1 MADQPTL
8 PESAAVEEPTV
19 PVKVE
24 STAADRKQK
33 PDASDAT
40 PAPAEERACEEAPLA
55 EEAAEAEEA
64 AQAEESAGDEVTP
77 TTATEETVALTDQDS
92 AADPSTQAEPA
103 DDAQAPTPA
112 RPDGAELIEI
122 GPDDAAEPAAA
133 GTTEPAGSGTEQVTA
148 DAAKTE
154 AAPTEAAPTE
164 AAPTEAAP
172 EDAAPEDAAPEDAA
186 PEDAEPPSDRQGP
199 DAEPKTQVETTAAE
213 TGAEPYTVAGTPT
226 ARSRVLALTVV
237 AALVAVLVAAVI
249 AIVYVV
255 GGSDKGS
262 GADDHSLRAKR
273 GDCLLGESEKELK
286 RVGCSNPD
294 ARWTVVGVTDNKTES
309 DAKNQ
314 ACAQWPEAEASYW
327 ESRNG
332 KTGFVLCLASVLGK

>member
-1 MADQPTL
+1 MAGIGAYRIPCPAFAPAVLSQGVPVADQPTL

-122 GPDDAAEPAAA
+122 GPDDAA
-133 GTTEPAGSGTEQVTA
+133 
-148 DAAKTE
+148 
-154 AAPTEAAPTE
+154 
-164 AAPTEAAP
+164 
-172 EDAAPEDAAPEDAA
+172 PEDAA

-249 AIVYVV
+249 AIVDVV